1 MNYGANGKEL
11 ARADGG
17 AEGAKPD
24 RCDKSS
30 KAGPRLGS
38 NWAWENPQGHY
49 DWMDS
54 HAPFASL
61 D

>member
-1 MNYGANGKEL
+1 MNYAENGRNPL
-11 ARADGG
+11 SSVDGV
-17 AEGAKPD
+17 EGCKPD
-24 RCDKSS
+24 RFDKSDKVRS
-30 KAGPRLGS
+30 RPVS

-54 HAPFASL
+54 QAPFASL